1 MEPVWVLHRW
11 PWQEHGLLVELFS
24 RSHGR
29 LRVIA
34 KGAKRSKS
42 PWKAALQPLVLNNA
56 QWAGRSELKTLTHA
70 EPEQSVQLSGHYL
83 YSALYMNELLQRMLP
98 ANTELPGLFD
108 DYTKTLGLLEAGN
121 QLEPVLRRFEWQL
134 LQRLELDF
142 SWSEEAAEGARIE
155 PELNYKFLPEHGFV
169 LSTPEISSSVEL
181 SGAEIAALAAF
192 DLHSAQRLQQ
202 FKQLMR
208 QALSPY
214 LGSKP
219 LQSRALFN
227 NSGVATAPGN
237 VRGDNN

>member
-34 KGAKRSKS
+34 KGAKRSKNA
-42 PWKAALQPLVLNNA
+42 WKAALQPFVLNHA

-70 EPEQSVQLSGHYL
+70 DPEQSVQLSGHYL
-83 YSALYMNELLQRMLP
+83 YSALYINELLQRMLP
-98 ANTELPGLFD
+98 ADTELPELFD
-108 DYTKTLGLLEAGN
+108 DYTKTLRLLEAGN
-121 QLEPVLRRFEWQL
+121 ELEPVLRRFEWQL

-142 SWSEEAAEGARIE
+142 SWTEEASEGAGIE
-155 PELNYKFLPEHGFV
+155 PDLMYTFLPEHGFV
-169 LSTPEISSSVEL
+169 LSAPEISSSIVL
-181 SGAEIAALAAF
+181 SGAEIASLAAF

-227 NSGVATAPGN
+227 NSGVATVARN
-237 VRGDNN
+237 ARGDNQ